1 MSCLLRRL
9 SFAYPRRTNAAPG
22 KPLFAGQNRGRD
34 RSTLL
39 SYNASV
45 IDAAT
50 DALRR
55 NSPAVLRAGL
65 LRLLDEG
72 ELQWLQDRRDLLVAM
87 APYYD
92 CARRLELDPA
102 AFFAAVA
109 ENGPIA
115 LADIVRSFGE
125 HADVTPAAFG
135 FRLVMSPDGATYE
148 WAQ

>member
-1 MSCLLRRL
+1 LLPSTGADTHGLLR
-9 SFAYPRRTNAAPG
+9 
-22 KPLFAGQNRGRD
+22 
-34 RSTLL
+34 
-39 SYNASV
+39 YNAYVS
-45 IDAAT
+45 DGAT

-55 NSPAVLRAGL
+55 GSPDALKAGL
-65 LRLLDEG
+65 LRLLDDG

-109 ENGPIA
+109 DEAPTP

-125 HADVTPAAFG
+125 RLDVTPAAFG
-135 FRLVMSPDGATYE
+135 FRLVMSPEGATYE
-148 WAQ
+148 WTD